1 MTYQMIAFDEPL
13 PPKNLLVVLFG
24 QPGTGKTSLSFTSKN
39 PVLMDFDEGLERA
52 VNRKTA
58 VKFTTWI
65 DANDFLESD
74 DFKNT
79 GCKTLVL
86 DTGGTMLDDFI
97 AHYVIAQDPKNS
109 RGSGDLSLQG
119 YGAIKNVFDQ
129 FRSKTKS
136 LGIDVI
142 MVCHTKSVDDG
153 GSQKH
158 VPKMTG
164 GAYDIL
170 MAKADLV
177 GYTSMKGNKIT
188 LDFNPTNTHTGKNC
202 AQFPIQEV
210 PNYTDAEYGT
220 YLGDLIQRTKDFMT
234 RQSESQVKAV
244 ELVSDFKAKVSK
256 VKKIDDLDEIKEE
269 MKELSPMYQ
278 AQVKQHIDDK
288 LVELWPK
295 KWLKNVKEP
304 KDFEMLGDEIKSYP
318 KHVASKL
325 KDHVRKHMEKL
336 GVEYDVDTK
345 SFIKTSKP
353 KEEPKATGK
362 PKDEKEGTDAA
373 ENVAEQAE
381 GDTVTSKKGEK
392 ITGSAK
398 MELNKKEGATE
409 GQMDL

>member
-13 PPKNLLVVLFG
+13 PPKNLMVVIFG
-24 QPGTGKTSLSFTSKN
+24 QPGTGKTSLSFTSEN

-58 VKFTTWI
+58 VKFDNWI
-65 DANDFLESD
+65 DANTFLDSD
-74 DFKNT
+74 DFKGT
-79 GCKTLVL
+79 KCKSLII

-210 PNYTDAEYGT
+210 PNYSQPEYGT
-220 YLGDLIQRTKDFMT
+220 YLGDLIQKTKDFMT
-234 RQSESQVKAV
+234 RESESQVKAV
-244 ELVSDFKAKVSK
+244 ELVSDFKVKIAK
-256 VKKIDDLDEIKEE
+256 VKKLDGLDEIKEA
-269 MKELSPMYQ
+269 MKELSPIYQ
-278 AQVKQHIDDK
+278 AQVRQSVDDK
-288 LVELWPK
+288 FIELWPK
-295 KWLKNVKEP
+295 KWLKEVKEP
-304 KDFEMLGDEIKSYP
+304 QDFDFITDEIKELP
-318 KHVASKL
+318 KYIASK
-325 KDHVRKHMEKL
+325 VRVFVKEHMEKV
-336 GVEYDVDTK
+336 GVEYDADTK
-345 SFIKTSKP
+345 SFIKASNQ
-353 KEEPKATGK
+353 KEEEGDSNPAEEVKESSDSTENAK
-362 PKDEKEGTDAA
+362 EQKEGDK
-373 ENVAEQAE
+373 
-381 GDTVTSKKGEK
+381 VTSKKGEK
-392 ITGSAK
+392 LEGSAK
-398 MELNKKEGATE
+398 MNLDKKEGATE
-409 GQMDL
+409 EQMGL